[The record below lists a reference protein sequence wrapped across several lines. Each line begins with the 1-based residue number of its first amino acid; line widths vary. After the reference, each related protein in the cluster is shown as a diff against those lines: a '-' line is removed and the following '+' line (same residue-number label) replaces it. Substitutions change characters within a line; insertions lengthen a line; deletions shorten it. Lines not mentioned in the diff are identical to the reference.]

1 MYELK
6 KHLFPELI
14 AEKELQLFLFDLHLK
29 QFFADFLLQDME
41 EPYKELEEL
50 DVESTVAAAIVS
62 SDELHAR
69 RVV

>member
-1 MYELK
+1 M
-6 KHLFPELI
+6 FQSLI
-14 AEKELQLFLFDLHLK
+14 YAYSFLYFFEDPHH
-29 QFFADFLLQDME
+29 FFADFLLQDME